1 MSWGMYVDI
10 YVRNNKNEWTC
21 KAANM
26 SADFLKNLCDI
37 RGQLSDKIVQYYLSK
52 NESFEKAFHS
62 NDGMEKK
69 YLFSIPRDKAPYVPL
84 DKVLT
89 VSKERAEELKKYKI
103 SDTDFKS
110 LTTDGVGVYVNEK
123 CDHSLKYGSFYNVH
137 SFAEYRDN
145 LQKEYDDLIIKRK
158 NFKDLKKSLNYLK
171 LNEDEKENVNS
182 EYSYIDDDI
191 DEILYKLHSAIG
203 MVVLLNFYEQY
214 DDEAV
219 AYIYSE

>member
-1 MSWGMYVDI
+1 MSWGMYVDV
-10 YVRNNKNEWTC
+10 YVRNDKDEWTC

-26 SADFLKNLCDI
+26 SADFLKSLCDI
-37 RGQLSDKIVQYYLSK
+37 RGRLSDKIAQYFLSK

-62 NDGMEKK
+62 NDEMEKK
-69 YLFSIPRDKAPYVPL
+69 YLFSIPKDKTSYVPL

-103 SDTDFKS
+103 SDTDLNS
-110 LTTDGVGVYVNEK
+110 LKDGVGVYVNEK
-123 CDHSLKYGSFYNVH
+123 YDHSLKHGSFYNVH
-137 SFAEYRDN
+137 SFAEYRDS
-145 LQKEYDDLIIKRK
+145 LQREYDNLILKRK
-158 NFKDLKKSLNYLK
+158 EFEDLKKSLDYLK

-191 DEILYKLHSAIG
+191 DETFYKLHSAIG

-214 DDEAV
+214 DEEAV